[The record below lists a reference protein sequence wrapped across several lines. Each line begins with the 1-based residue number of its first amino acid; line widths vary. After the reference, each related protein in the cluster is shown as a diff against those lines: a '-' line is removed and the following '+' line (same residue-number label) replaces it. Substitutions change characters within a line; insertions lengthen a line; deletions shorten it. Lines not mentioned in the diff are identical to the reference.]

1 MTAYQLFVIVGF
13 LIIVPMYLI
22 YLFQKRKEE
31 SDESMTGSLRETTD
45 KILLALR
52 ELAKHQPEF
61 GEYLHKIG
69 LL

>member
-31 SDESMTGSLRETTD
+31 SDESMTGSLRET
-45 KILLALR
+45 
-52 ELAKHQPEF
+52 
-61 GEYLHKIG
+61 GYLS
-69 LL
+69 